1 MRDVVL
7 LLEGVEDADELRGQ
21 AGAYFL
27 GDTLWDST
35 IECLGHRACDGGL
48 CVGVTAQSN
57 CAAHRA
63 FEGHGGQRADERLG
77 YRPLARLVERA
88 GWLDVVVGTVQVI
101 PKSSLEH
108 VPDDNLTGPLAGKE
122 NGSRRG
128 LSTLDTLRMVV
139 GHLG

>member
-7 LLEGVEDADELRGQ
+7 VLEGVEDADELRSQ

-35 IECLGHRACDGGL
+35 IEGLGHRACDGGL

-63 FEGHGGQRADERLG
+63 LEGHGGQRADERLG

-88 GWLDVVVGTVQVI
+88 GWLDVLVGTVQVV
-101 PKSSLEH
+101 PEPSLEH
-108 VPDDNLTGPLAGKE
+108 VSDDNLTGPLAGKE
-122 NGSRRG
+122 NGSRRS
-128 LSTLDTLRMVV
+128 LSTLDTLRVV
-139 GHLG
+139 

>member
-1 MRDVVL
+1 MREVVL

-21 AGAYFL
+21 AGTCL
-27 GDTLWDST
+27 PGNTLWDSI

-48 CVGVTAQSN
+48 CVCVTAQSN

-63 FEGHGGQRADERLG
+63 LEGHGGQRADERLG

-88 GWLDVVVGTVQVI
+88 GWLDVLVGTVQVV

-122 NGSRRG
+122 NGSCRG
-128 LSTLDTLRMVV
+128 LSTLDTLRVVV

>member
-1 MRDVVL
+1 MWDVVL
-7 LLEGVEDADELRGQ
+7 LLEGVEDTDELRGQ
-21 AGAYFL
+21 AGACLF
-27 GDTLWDST
+27 GNTLWNST
-35 IECLGHRACDGGL
+35 IECLGHRAGDGGL

-57 CAAHRA
+57 CTAHRA
-63 FEGHGGQRADERLG
+63 FEGHGGQRADKRLG

-88 GWLDVVVGTVQVI
+88 GWLDVLVGTVQVV

-108 VPDDNLTGPLAGKE
+108 VPDDNLTGPLAGME
-122 NGSRRG
+122 NASRRG

>member
-7 LLEGVEDADELRGQ
+7 LLEGVEDANELRGQ
-21 AGAYFL
+21 AGTDLF

-35 IECLGHRACDGGL
+35 IECLGYRACDGGL
-48 CVGVTAQSN
+48 CVGVTAQGN

-63 FEGHGGQRADERLG
+63 LEVHGGQRADKRLG
-77 YRPLARLVERA
+77 YRPLGRLVERV
-88 GWLDVVVGTVQVI
+88 GWLDVLVGTVQVV

-128 LSTLDTLRMVV
+128 LSTLDTLRMIVR
-139 GHLG
+139 

>member
-7 LLEGVEDADELRGQ
+7 LLESVEDVDELRGQ
-21 AGAYFL
+21 AGAYLF

-35 IECLGHRACDGGL
+35 VQCFGNRACDGGL

-57 CAAHRA
+57 CATHRA

-101 PKSSLEH
+101 PKSSLKY

-128 LSTLDTLRMVV
+128 LSTLDTLRVV
-139 GHLG
+139 VSYLG